1 MYENFEAF
9 DDESVE
15 AYDDEAF
22 DDESGDDEARPR
34 RLRFRP
40 RQGLG
45 QIRSTT
51 SDVATGVDR
60 LVVTTPRGP
69 ITLNLQE
76 KLVREEAF
84 KTATGKLEHALNRN
98 TARANATQKDLGELS
113 KRVSSEVGGI
123 QKSIKRLRKEQQQSM
138 MLSLMFSFMQ
148 QGSTGGGNNAL
159 LLLPLMMMG
168 GGGSEGG
175 GGNEMMPLMLLLA
188 LKK

>member
-1 MYENFEAF
+1 MYGENFEAF
-9 DDESVE
+9 DDENIE

-45 QIRSTT
+45 QLRSTT
-51 SDVATGVDR
+51 SDMATGVDR

-84 KTATGKLEHALNRN
+84 KTATGKLEHAINRN
-98 TARANATQKDLGELS
+98 AARANATQRDLGELS
-113 KRVSSEVGGI
+113 KRVSNEVGGL
-123 QKSIKRLRKEQQQSM
+123 QKSMKRLRRDQQQSM

-148 QGSTGGGNNAL
+148 QGQTGGNNAL
-159 LLLPLMMMG
+159 LLLPLMMMS
-168 GGGSEGG
+168 GSEGG
-175 GGNEMMPLMLLLA
+175 GGNDMMPLVLLLA